1 MSELSKRIFTSLFLI
16 LIVFLSF
23 YYFYIFIILLILIS
37 VLAWIEFNGLIKK
50 IYLDNLFK
58 TKILSFLFKLF
69 FLIYMVFFSTVVF
82 DAMNQNTPNA
92 KLNLIYLL
100 LICICSDVG
109 GFIFGKTFKGKKLT
123 NISPNKTIIG
133 AVGSFILPLFLVP
146 FFYKNLNNEFS
157 NLTNLLLLVFLVS
170 LVCQLGDLSIS
181 YLKRKANVKDTSDL
195 LPGHGGIL
203 DRVDGII
210 FALPFGI
217 ILWDFLINF
226 V

>member
-37 VLAWIEFNGLIKK
+37 VLTWIEFNGLIKK
-50 IYLDNLFK
+50 IYLNNFFK
-58 TKILSFLFKLF
+58 TKILFFFFKLL

-181 YLKRKANVKDTSDL
+181 YLKRKAKVKDTSDL

-203 DRVDGII
+203 DRLDGII

-217 ILWDFLINF
+217 ILWDFLNNF